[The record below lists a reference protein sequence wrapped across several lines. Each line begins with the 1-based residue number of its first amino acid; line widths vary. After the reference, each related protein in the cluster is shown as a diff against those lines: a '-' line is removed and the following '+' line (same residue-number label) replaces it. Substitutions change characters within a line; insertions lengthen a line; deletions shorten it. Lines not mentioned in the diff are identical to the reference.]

1 MSSPSRRRRVT
12 VVVSHGCRVIP
23 VLLSPPFCSYCRLC
37 GCSAV
42 VWSSAPASCCTCCVI
57 VVVPEL
63 SRCRCR
69 IVVLPALS
77 CHHCHYN
84 IVLSSCRL
92 CAFVA
97 VRSVERSF
105 WEPCPVAVVALAVS
119 SLSAPCC
126 RHRTAIVVPSLSCRR
141 LVIVAIRFFAIFVWK
156 CVVWLRS
163 RSAPEHVAGGFT
175 IDIPKF
181 RTIG

>member
-1 MSSPSRRRRVT
+1 MRIVSEAALLSHVAIIVPPLLRCGCDFGAVVSSPSRRRRVT

-77 CHHCHYN
+77 WHHYHCN
-84 IVLSSCRL
+84 IVLSSCRH
-92 CAFVA
+92 CVFVA
-97 VRSVERSF
+97 VRSAERSS
-105 WEPCPVAVVALAVS
+105 WEPCPVAVVVLA
-119 SLSAPCC
+119 SLC
-126 RHRTAIVVPSLSCRR
+126 HRCRR
-141 LVIVAIRFFAIFVWK
+141 CGVVI
-156 CVVWLRS
+156 
-163 RSAPEHVAGGFT
+163 APPSSHHGWRAT
-175 IDIPKF
+175 A
-181 RTIG
+181 